1 MLQSDTTFDGQYKLL
16 KLLGR
21 GGFSEVWLAEDEYIH
36 LQVVLKVY
44 APGSGMDD
52 DGIQTIGNEFKL
64 MFNLSHPN
72 LLDPRGFSVYNKM
85 PYLVLPY
92 CTKGSVLNLIGR
104 MDEEQVW
111 RFIAQVASGLAYL
124 HERDIIHQD
133 IKPDNILID
142 DNGSYQ
148 ITDFG
153 ISTKARSTLR
163 KSVLMGNNSGGTT
176 AYMGPERF
184 SREPDPVKASDI
196 WSLGATVFELMTG
209 NLPFGELG
217 GGMQKNGA
225 EIPLIK
231 GDYSDKLKNIVEQ
244 MLALET
250 WNRPTAEKLVEWCAD
265 QNKITINQ
273 TQTASSEPQEPPHS
287 GHATQMM
294 NNEPIAEP
302 PQLQQQQP
310 AKKNGIKVLIG
321 VCCVIGLILFCPVLI
336 YNARTQKCEH
346 LIDESILFAGKLV
359 GKAQNDYEIQF
370 TAQNYR
376 RVSNLDEAESII
388 TKIESAENGPFRFMI
403 TPRSDSLQ
411 RKLEAKRQQMTPK
424 LIISK
429 TSIVESNGNG
439 GSFDVTISSNE
450 WYYKVTSNQNWC
462 KIACKQDS
470 VLCILLEKNTTGSTR
485 KATVTVGDKTI
496 SVTQKAKTQTTLSL
510 NHNRL
515 IDGVNGVSCYW
526 KVEINT
532 NASNYTVTTDKSWC
546 YISDKTNK
554 SFRVN
559 ATENTT
565 GSIRTATVTVK
576 AGSLSETIS
585 VTQNAKTNANSN
597 TTSNNNI
604 TVYVPGYGN
613 LELVYVEGG
622 SFRMGYGIYIH
633 TVHLSSYY
641 IGKYEV
647 TQGLW
652 SAVMGSNPS
661 FFKKGNNYPVE
672 DFSWNDC
679 QEFIKKLNQKTGKKF
694 RLPTE
699 AEWVYAA
706 RGGNKKQNYVY
717 SGSNT
722 ISSVA
727 WYEDNSNK
735 STHPVGQKSPN
746 GLGIYDMS
754 GNVAEWCQDWLKN
767 YWNYDNSYF
776 SQSHTNPTGPNNGEY
791 HVAMGGAF
799 LSSEEVC
806 EIDFRSSEPDCGFY
820 WLGLRLVL
828 EK

>member
-163 KSVLMGNNSGGTT
+163 KSVLMGNNTGGTT

-196 WSLGATVFELMTG
+196 WSLGATVFELMTS

-265 QNKITINQ
+265 QSKITINQ
-273 TQTASSEPQEPPHS
+273 TQAASSEPQEPPHS

-294 NNEPIAEP
+294 HNEPIAEP

-310 AKKNGIKVLIG
+310 ERNAAKVVWSVVGIVAAILLCTFIAGLVKLNSYNNAVNRFELVLNKATTEWDLEWNEKI
-321 VCCVIGLILFCPVLI
+321 
-336 YNARTQKCEH
+336 
-346 LIDESILFAGKLV
+346 LIDI
-359 GKAQNDYEIQF
+359 KAM
-370 TAQNYR
+370 
-376 RVSNLDEAESII
+376 
-388 TKIESAENGPFRFMI
+388 ENGAFNFMI
-403 TPRSDSLQ
+403 TPQSATLRHEI
-411 RKLEAKRQQMTPK
+411 EAKRAM
-424 LIISK
+424 LS
-429 TSIVESNGNG
+429 TS
-439 GSFDVTISSNE
+439 D
-450 WYYKVTSNQNWC
+450 
-462 KIACKQDS
+462 
-470 VLCILLEKNTTGSTR
+470 
-485 KATVTVGDKTI
+485 
-496 SVTQKAKTQTTLSL
+496 
-510 NHNRL
+510 
-515 IDGVNGVSCYW
+515 
-526 KVEINT
+526 
-532 NASNYTVTTDKSWC
+532 
-546 YISDKTNK
+546 
-554 SFRVN
+554 
-559 ATENTT
+559 
-565 GSIRTATVTVK
+565 
-576 AGSLSETIS
+576 
-585 VTQNAKTNANSN
+585 
-597 TTSNNNI
+597 NNI
-604 TVYVPGYGN
+604 TDKTSNIPTKKN
-613 LELVYVEGG
+613 TSEN
-622 SFRMGYGIYIH
+622 
-633 TVHLSSYY
+633 YY
-641 IGKYEV
+641 
-647 TQGLW
+647 
-652 SAVMGSNPS
+652 
-661 FFKKGNNYPVE
+661 
-672 DFSWNDC
+672 
-679 QEFIKKLNQKTGKKF
+679 
-694 RLPTE
+694 
-699 AEWVYAA
+699 
-706 RGGNKKQNYVY
+706 
-717 SGSNT
+717 
-722 ISSVA
+722 
-727 WYEDNSNK
+727 NSNER
-735 STHPVGQKSPN
+735 SDFGNSGFEGHNHP
-746 GLGIYDMS
+746 GLYPFVSERIVEY
-754 GNVAEWCQDWLKN
+754 EELKH
-767 YWNYDNSYF
+767 YNS
-776 SQSHTNPTGPNNGEY
+776 QELKIMRN
-791 HVAMGGAF
+791 
-799 LSSEEVC
+799 
-806 EIDFRSSEPDCGFY
+806 EIFARHGYIFRSGGEMEAYFKQQPWYQPRYSDVNKYITAIETENIKRIKMLESE
-820 WLGLRLVL
+820 
-828 EK
+828 K